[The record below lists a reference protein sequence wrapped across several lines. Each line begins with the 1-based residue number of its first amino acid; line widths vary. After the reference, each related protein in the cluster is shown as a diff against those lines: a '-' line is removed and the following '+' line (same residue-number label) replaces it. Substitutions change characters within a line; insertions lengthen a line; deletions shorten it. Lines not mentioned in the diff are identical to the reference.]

1 MTTDNSRYE
10 EAANAAFPL
19 DQHLVGTGHNSRMQD
34 KRIGFLAGASF
45 AEKQIQEEITRLQTT
60 MIAAAEEIQEHWKA
74 HCDEDGYGPANLM
87 HRLEKGVSSGY
98 PGYNAGQFTKMEEEN
113 RILKEALRVCIGELM
128 YESTTGHWYM
138 WARNNEAVPRRLL
151 EIRKLIEP

>member
-1 MTTDNSRYE
+1 MTTDNQKKYE
-10 EAANAAFPL
+10 EAAKEYGESFK
-19 DQHLVGTGHNSRMQD
+19 TGEWFE
-34 KRIGFLAGASF
+34 KLRIEAFLAGASF